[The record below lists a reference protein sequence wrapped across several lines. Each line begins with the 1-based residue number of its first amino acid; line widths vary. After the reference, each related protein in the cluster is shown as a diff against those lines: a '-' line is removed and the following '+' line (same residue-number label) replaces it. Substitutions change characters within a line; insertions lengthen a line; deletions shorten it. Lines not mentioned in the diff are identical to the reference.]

1 TSLPTSTGATS
12 KPSLRARGRRSDSGC
27 ASRKTSW
34 PRFRSPCAIASAMV
48 VPPPGRLRGFA
59 IAILSDLRSVIQVVR
74 IRGREVTE
82 ETGDALGH
90 RGKEH
95 RSLCSRCRLW
105 IADAGV
111 LGCG

>member
-1 TSLPTSTGATS
+1 
-12 KPSLRARGRRSDSGC
+12 
-27 ASRKTSW
+27 
-34 PRFRSPCAIASAMV
+34 
-48 VPPPGRLRGFA
+48 RLRGFA

-111 LGCG
+111 LGCGRPHARCPCPPLAERRDTEAGLHTRPDLLERQYDVG